1 MTKFKAIYFWEIFSN
16 FPEWPKMPRN
26 AKKFFGYFLKNAKK
40 RQKSDFLG
48 RNFFRNRNLW
58 EYYKRWLKK
67 SDNKWSRNTSR
78 FLKQSS
84 KLSQLEDSG
93 LRPRKIETGIGQLYQ
108 NLKTRLGH
116 YIRFWAFFWK
126 MLVLVCTFR
135 NGMNFQVS
143 SIFLLCVW
151 GKNT

>member
-84 KLSQLEDSG
+84 KLSQRQLSG
-93 LRPRKIETGIGQLYQ
+93 SRPHNFWSGIGP
-108 NLKTRLGH
+108 NLKNLKNRLGH
-116 YIRFWAFFWK
+116 YIRFWAIFWK
-126 MLVLVCTFR
+126 ILILVYIFT
-135 NGMNFQVS
+135 NGIRF
-143 SIFLLCVW
+143 
-151 GKNT
+151 